1 MDFQILKITL
11 VKILMGI
18 ILIKIILVIS
28 INLLPLILLII
39 KELINIKLFL
49 IKKRNNKFSY
59 FSFFISLFL
68 LIISFFYKLKFYSLF
83 VLKIVN

>member
-49 IKKRNNKFSY
+49 IKKRNNKFPY
-59 FSFFISLFL
+59 FSFFISL

-83 VLKIVN
+83 ILKIVNFN